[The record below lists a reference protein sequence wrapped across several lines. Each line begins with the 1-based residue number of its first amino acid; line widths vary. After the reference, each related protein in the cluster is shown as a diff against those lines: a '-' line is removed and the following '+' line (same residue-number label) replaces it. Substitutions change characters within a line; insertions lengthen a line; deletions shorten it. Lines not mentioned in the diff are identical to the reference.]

1 MRKLE
6 IKRLLKDSFDNWK
19 ENDAFNSSV
28 ILSYYTIFSLPG
40 LMVIIVTLAGYFF
53 GEEAVTNQISAQIG
67 SAVGE
72 DTAKSIEDMI
82 AKASQHEGGV
92 LATIIS
98 AITLILGAT
107 GAFYQLRQIMNKI
120 WGVQSDPNSKVMSL
134 VLDRVASL
142 GLILMIGFLLLV
154 SLVLSAAVTSLTQ
167 WVGDQVSQGLVVLFT
182 VLDFVLS
189 IGVITFLFA
198 AMFKYLPQV
207 RIPWKYVWPGAAL
220 TAVLFV
226 IAKFALA
233 LYFSKTDPGSTYG
246 AAGSIVLLL
255 LWVTY
260 SGLILF
266 FGAEFTK
273 VYAKMNGAKVRP
285 AKGAVPIEAST
296 HTVAR
301 PTPGDTSGRAVPANF
316 RERNQSPG
324 VDEKRAGEEPS
335 RNTPGKPSRKH
346 RRR

>member
-1 MRKLE
+1 MRKQQ
-6 IKRLLKDSFDNWK
+6 IKRLLKDSFNNWK
-19 ENDAFNSSV
+19 DNDAFNSSV

-53 GEEAVTNQISAQIG
+53 GEQAVTNQISAQIG

-72 DTAKSIEDMI
+72 DTAKSIEEMI
-82 AKASQHEGGV
+82 AKASQHQDGL
-92 LATIIS
+92 LATVIG
-98 AITLILGAT
+98 AVTLILGAT

-120 WGVQSDPNSKVMSL
+120 WGVQSNPKRKVMSL

-167 WVGDQVSQGLVVLFT
+167 WVGDHVSQGLVVFFT
-182 VLDFVLS
+182 VLDFILS
-189 IGVITFLFA
+189 IAVITFLFA

-207 RIPWKYVWPGAAL
+207 QIPWKYVWPGAVL

-285 AKGAVPIEAST
+285 AKGAVRIAGNT
-296 HTVAR
+296 HTVR
-301 PTPGDTSGRAVPANF
+301 TPMADDAPDRVAAPENIRDRT
-316 RERNQSPG
+316 ESPG
-324 VDEKRAGEEPS
+324 ADENHAGQERPRS
-335 RNTPGKPSRKH
+335 PGKPSRKH
-346 RRR
+346 RRA